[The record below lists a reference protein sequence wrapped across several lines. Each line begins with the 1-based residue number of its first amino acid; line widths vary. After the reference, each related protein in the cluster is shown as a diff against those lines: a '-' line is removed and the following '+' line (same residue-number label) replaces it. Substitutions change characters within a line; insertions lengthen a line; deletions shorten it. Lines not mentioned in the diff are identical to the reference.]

1 MRLTN
6 SPITACACWSTSRR
20 DVKAAPRSAVR
31 AFYGVLA
38 QYTLE
43 DLVRDDAPL
52 TKILFASGS
61 RAAAR
66 QWRV

>member
-1 MRLTN
+1 
-6 SPITACACWSTSRR
+6 
-20 DVKAAPRSAVR
+20 VKAAPRSAVR
-31 AFYGVLA
+31 AFYGILA

-66 QWRV
+66 Q